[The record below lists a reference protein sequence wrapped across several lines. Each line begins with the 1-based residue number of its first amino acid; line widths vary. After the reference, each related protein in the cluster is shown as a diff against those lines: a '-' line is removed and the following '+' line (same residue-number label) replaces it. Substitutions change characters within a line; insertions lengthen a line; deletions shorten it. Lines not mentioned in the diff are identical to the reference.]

1 MNNLTLSV
9 QQRMPLISS
18 KTAAVKMSLQTNIH
32 VFNVIIYFRIKTTI
46 CSKLEILIRASIEVT
61 TVYTNG

>member
-9 QQRMPLISS
+9 QQRMPRISS
-18 KTAAVKMSLQTNIH
+18 KTAAVKMSLQTNI
-32 VFNVIIYFRIKTTI
+32 FNVIIYFRIKTTI

>member
-18 KTAAVKMSLQTNIH
+18 KTAAVKMSLQTNI
-32 VFNVIIYFRIKTTI
+32 FNVIIYFRIKTTI

>member
-18 KTAAVKMSLQTNIH
+18 KTAAVKMSLQTNI
-32 VFNVIIYFRIKTTI
+32 FNVIIYFRIKTTI

-61 TVYTNG
+61 TVYTSG

>member
-9 QQRMPLISS
+9 QQRMPLISP
-18 KTAAVKMSLQTNIH
+18 KTAAVKMSLQTNI
-32 VFNVIIYFRIKTTI
+32 FNVIIYFRIKTTI